1 MTQRGTRGE
10 PPITINPFDCLLITK
25 LQVDEKPGRGGGGRT
40 ARDPFLP
47 LQFIFS
53 QFKYLHTKVH
63 NPHPEGD
70 DDVPPLQFSLSF
82 SISTT
87 LRRRIFR
94 MCGCFYWSPLLV
106 CVSLWWLSRVPEV
119 TFTFAGNP
127 SSKGVSFHQECR
139 GNDGISGRKFCD
151 SLFTSWF
158 LSLSQVYELERRF
171 KQQKYLSAP
180 EREHLAS
187 LIHLSPTQVSGTS
200 VTLLIS
206 TTLVGGPLNAAHHRW
221 RGPQH
226 PFS

>member
-25 LQVDEKPGRGGGGRT
+25 LQVDEEPGTGGGGPT

-87 LRRRIFR
+87 L
-94 MCGCFYWSPLLV
+94 PLLAK
-106 CVSLWWLSRVPEV
+106 E
-119 TFTFAGNP
+119 
-127 SSKGVSFHQECR
+127 SSECAGVSIGLLFSSACL
-139 GNDGISGRKFCD
+139 SGGCQGSRK
-151 SLFTSWF
+151 
-158 LSLSQVYELERRF
+158 
-171 KQQKYLSAP
+171 
-180 EREHLAS
+180 
-187 LIHLSPTQVSGTS
+187 
-200 VTLLIS
+200 
-206 TTLVGGPLNAAHHRW
+206 
-221 RGPQH
+221 
-226 PFS
+226 